1 MYLKA
6 FNRIINSY
14 NHRRYV
20 INPSYIRRGWNSRK
34 NKVFVNTFKH
44 IQNYKPIFTPTYYSS
59 SSIAL

>member
-6 FNRIINSY
+6 FNRIINGY
-14 NHRRYV
+14 NYRKY
-20 INPSYIRRGWNSRK
+20 IFKPSYTQRGWNSRK
-34 NKVFVNTFKH
+34 NKVFVNRFKH